1 MRQIGALVD
10 AGDVRKS
17 ALPAK
22 PTENDVKQLVGCDKQ
37 RAGTPIHRHGV
48 PALALVTPYKFT
60 NWPVVGQSNYC
71 AAAGGFT
78 VIVIGW
84 LGSDTSVFGR
94 SVAAASLLNGT

>member
-48 PALALVTPYKFT
+48 PALPLVTPYKST
-60 NWPVVGQSNYC
+60 DWPAVVENLFSRFFAGQVF
-71 AAAGGFT
+71 AARVTESA
-78 VIVIGW
+78 
-84 LGSDTSVFGR
+84 
-94 SVAAASLLNGT
+94 